1 MENKELDPYYLTEE
15 NIRLTNELN
24 KTKNELCHLKEST
37 RKMIRLLNAHRN
49 DITEIMNDMQIIY
62 SLKIIDDSII
72 GNQYDNID
80 GVEERKDNNNE
91 LIGGLRL
98 LTESELEERENERKN
113 GKIMNFFGI
122 NYVMN

>member
-1 MENKELDPYYLTEE
+1 MENKELDPHYLTEE

-37 RKMIRLLNAHRN
+37 RKMITLLNAHRN

-80 GVEERKDNNNE
+80 GVEERKDNNE

-98 LTESELEERENERKN
+98 LTESELEERENEREN